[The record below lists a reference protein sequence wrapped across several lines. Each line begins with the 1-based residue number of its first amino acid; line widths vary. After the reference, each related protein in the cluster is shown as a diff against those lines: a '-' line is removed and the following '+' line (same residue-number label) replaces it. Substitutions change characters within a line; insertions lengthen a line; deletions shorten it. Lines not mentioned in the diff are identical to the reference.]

1 MIKLNWEKGGLVEI
15 ITSSDN
21 LRNDER
27 MNYIGNDSDCCTTP
41 KVSATDDNDKGI
53 NLLNSLTSSFPV
65 IIIMYQ
71 IKSMWLLV
79 SIFNHFLCLRN
90 F

>member
-15 ITSSDN
+15 ITSSDK
-21 LRNDER
+21 LRIDER
-27 MNYIGNDSDCCTTP
+27 MNYIGNDSDSCTTP
-41 KVSATDDNDKGI
+41 KVSATDDNNKGI

-65 IIIMYQ
+65 IIIMNK
-71 IKSMWLLV
+71 INLVILV
-79 SIFNHFLCLRN
+79 SIFNHYLCLRN